1 MANQKP
7 SVRVNNRRKKDGTTN
22 ISLTRGQC
30 IEAEQRNNV
39 RDFGLR
45 ILHHNVQ
52 SLSNKKN
59 EITMMLSVDR
69 MHINILCLT
78 EHWLRE
84 DQLNVV
90 NIDHFSLVSKYCRT
104 SS

>member
-1 MANQKP
+1 MANLKP
-7 SVRVNNRRKKDGTTN
+7 SVRVNNRRKEDDTTK

-52 SLSNKKN
+52 SLSNKK
-59 EITMMLSVDR
+59 
-69 MHINILCLT
+69 
-78 EHWLRE
+78 
-84 DQLNVV
+84 
-90 NIDHFSLVSKYCRT
+90 K
-104 SS
+104 